1 MTDTRNRLE
10 NYVVA
15 TNCHLRDTVQ
25 SMDLIVLLRN
35 AWPPYRADFA
45 RELYSEGQITANQLK
60 EFTTIPK
67 TK

>member
-1 MTDTRNRLE
+1 
-10 NYVVA
+10 
-15 TNCHLRDTVQ
+15 
-25 SMDLIVLLRN
+25 MDLIVLLRN